1 MKDLYDIIGV
11 SKNASNDEIK
21 KSYRRLALKFH
32 PDKNPGNKDAE
43 IKFKEA
49 AEAYSILS
57 NQQKRQQYDQYGHTG
72 VGMGDQTQGFSGGG
86 FHHMSMDDIFSQ
98 FGDVFGG
105 DVFGSVFGGGRRSG
119 QTVRRGKDLR
129 ATIELTYK
137 EIVNSVEKTIRIKR
151 LEHCD
156 SCAGSGAAPG
166 VTPTTCQQC
175 GGAGR
180 IRQMSFSICR

>member
-98 FGDVFGG
+98 FGDVF
-105 DVFGSVFGGGRRSG
+105 
-119 QTVRRGKDLR
+119 
-129 ATIELTYK
+129 
-137 EIVNSVEKTIRIKR
+137 
-151 LEHCD
+151 
-156 SCAGSGAAPG
+156 
-166 VTPTTCQQC
+166 
-175 GGAGR
+175 
-180 IRQMSFSICR
+180 